1 MTYESFPA
9 ALMAQEGWLQ
19 AWLAWMGFINVI
31 GGLYFIHRVEAKWVL
46 LAMLGN
52 VVVMNWLFME
62 FGYQR
67 ILGLAHVIFWTPL
80 LVYLWRRRDRWE
92 MSQLSGKWL
101 AVLFATNAIS
111 LVIDYADV
119 GRYLTGGRI

>member
-9 ALMAQEGWLQ
+9 AILAQEVWLQ
-19 AWLAWMGFINVI
+19 AWLAWLGFINVI
-31 GGLYFIHRVEAKWVL
+31 GGLYFIRRAEAKWVL
-46 LAMLGN
+46 LAILGN
-52 VVVMNWLFME
+52 AVVMNWLFME

-80 LVYLWRRRDRWE
+80 LVYLWRRRDHWD

-111 LVIDYADV
+111 LVIDYVDV
-119 GRYLTGGRI
+119 GRYLLGERI